1 MKEDGKGGFKQ
12 EKEFDIIQHSQSHFE
27 GVKGV
32 LMSKKGSEKSHK
44 ALQSFA
50 NAGGTSHLKTFDED
64 SDQSSSDDMS
74 VIEFNPPAEN
84 EWKGSNQFERW
95 IVIEGAK
102 SQDEN
107 K

>member
-32 LMSKKGSEKSHK
+32 LLKKKNDKPHK
-44 ALQSFA
+44 GLQSFA
-50 NAGGTSHLKTFDED
+50 NAGGTSHLKTFDEED

-74 VIEFNPPAEN
+74 VIEFSPPETN

-102 SQDEN
+102 S
-107 K
+107 